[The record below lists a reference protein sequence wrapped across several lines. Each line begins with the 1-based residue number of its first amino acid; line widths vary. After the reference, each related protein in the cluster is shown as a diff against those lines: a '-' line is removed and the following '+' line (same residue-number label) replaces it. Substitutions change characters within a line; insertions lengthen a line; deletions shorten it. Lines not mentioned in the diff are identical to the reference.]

1 MKANKMATTPY
12 QRKQIDLFFAGQ
24 CVSCLKSFENLW
36 NADGFPLTDE
46 SISDGFCHSCWN
58 Y

>member
-1 MKANKMATTPY
+1 MTTTPY
-12 QRKQIDLFFAGQ
+12 QRKQIDLVFAGQ

-46 SISDGFCHSCWN
+46 STSDGFCHSCWN